1 MVARPPEVDEI
12 VPEDGWLTAGVLRLD
27 GERDAVLAFD
37 RFGMAKLTLRLDRA
51 VRGDDVDALERAAD
65 LLPQLRL
72 DDLDGADFPQR
83 HARAFGRRFP
93 LQEGSFGRV
102 YLVEVIAPE
111 GGVRVPRRLGTF
123 GFPAYQVGVVDLA
136 GVNLA
141 GVDLSS
147 ARAPADARTVG
158 GGRDGSAGA
167 DADGT
172 PADAPDATGEVGTD
186 GAGGDA
192 AGPVALG
199 TLAPGTV
206 APGGA
211 PPGSPPGGRPGVRA
225 APADGAARRLAGT
238 ALQRFDA
245 ALGAVGRSL
254 TDATRLP
261 AAILCR
267 ALLVLAVAGFVATF
281 TWQTWTAHARF
292 GTYGFD
298 LGIFDQGTWLLSQ
311 LHNPFV
317 TIRGLNLFGDHASYI
332 LVLVAPLYWLW
343 SDPRLLLL
351 LQVLGLAA
359 PAVALYVVAGRRFGN
374 PAAGLAVAVAYLAYP
389 AMQWAAT
396 WQFHPETLAAGFL
409 AGAVVAADARR
420 DRLLAVCVALALLCK
435 EDVGLVVAGFGVMLW
450 LNGDARRGK
459 RLAVAGLGW
468 FLITTFALI
477 PLVDRAGS
485 PHFAL
490 NYGIR
495 DDSLVTALV
504 SIPKLGAQAFSFAL
518 TNNGLR
524 YLLLIFVPLALLPL
538 ASWRSLA
545 PVAAPIA
552 LNLAATHPYQHE
564 IRYHYLAVSSLFL
577 VLAAAAGI
585 AALSARRRSR
595 LGALCLVL
603 LLTAGVT
610 DYLYGPAPWSKTPSL
625 GTKPAAA
632 AARYEALARVVD
644 GAGVSAQFHLI
655 SHLAERKDAYEFP
668 NPFIPYNW
676 GHSGDRPD
684 PSAAGTIRWVVVEP
698 GLLNMS
704 SDIDRQGSDLVKRL
718 RQDPEWE
725 TVYDNGGVLV
735 LHRTGGAGSQ
745 RPPTTLQERP

>member
-1 MVARPPEVDEI
+1 MVARPPELDDTVPED
-12 VPEDGWLTAGVLRLD
+12 VPEDGWLTAGEIRLD
-27 GERDAVLAFD
+27 DERDAVLAFD
-37 RFGMAKLTLRLDRA
+37 RFGTAKLTLRLDRR

-72 DDLDGADFPQR
+72 DDLDGTDFPRR
-83 HARAFGRRFP
+83 HASVFGRKLP
-93 LQEGSFGRV
+93 LQEASFGRV

-111 GGVRVPRRLGTF
+111 GGVRIPRRLGLF
-123 GFPAYQVGVVDLA
+123 GFPAYQVAVVDVALDMPGDPSGAEARTLVGAGVVPDGTA
-136 GVNLA
+136 GGA
-141 GVDLSS
+141 SD
-147 ARAPADARTVG
+147 APATAEPAPAG
-158 GGRDGSAGA
+158 GE
-167 DADGT
+167 T
-172 PADAPDATGEVGTD
+172 
-186 GAGGDA
+186 GGDA
-192 AGPVALG
+192 PGPVALG
-199 TLAPGTV
+199 TLAPGT
-206 APGGA
+206 ATPGGVPTGVPTA
-211 PPGSPPGGRPGVRA
+211 GRPGVRP
-225 APADGAARRLAGT
+225 APAGGPVRRLAGT
-238 ALQRFDA
+238 ALDRFDA
-245 ALGAVGRSL
+245 ALGAVGGSL
-254 TDATRLP
+254 VDVTRLP
-261 AAILCR
+261 AAVLCR
-267 ALLVLAVAGFVATF
+267 AVLVLALAGFVATF
-281 TWQTWTAHARF
+281 TLQTWTAHARF

-298 LGIFDQGTWLLSQ
+298 VGIFDQGTWLLSQ
-311 LHNPFV
+311 LHSPFV

-332 LVLVAPLYWLW
+332 LVLVAPLYWIW
-343 SDPRLLLL
+343 ADPRLLLL
-351 LQVLGLAA
+351 LQVFGLAA
-359 PAVALYVVAGRRFGN
+359 PAVALYVVAARRFAN
-374 PAAGLAVAVAYLAYP
+374 PAAGLAIAVAYLAYP

-420 DRLLAVCVALALLCK
+420 DRLLVVCVALALLCK

-450 LNGDARRGK
+450 LNGDPRRGK

-477 PLVDRAGS
+477 PLVSRAGS

-495 DDSLVTALV
+495 DDSLVTALA
-504 SIPKLGAQAFSFAL
+504 SLPKLTLQAISFAL

-545 PVAAPIA
+545 PVAGPIA

-585 AALSARRRSR
+585 AALTARRRSL

-603 LLTAGVT
+603 LLAVGVS

-625 GTKPAAA
+625 GTEPASA
-632 AARYEALARVVD
+632 AARYEALARVDD
-644 GAGVSAQFHLI
+644 GGGVSAQFHLI

-676 GHSGDRPD
+676 GHTGDRPD
-684 PSAAGTIRWVVVEP
+684 PAAIPAIKWIVVEP
-698 GLLNMS
+698 ALLNTA
-704 SDIDRQGSDLVKRL
+704 SDIDRQGSDLVNRL
-718 RQDPEWE
+718 RQDPEWD

-735 LHRTGGAGSQ
+735 LHRTGGAGSPS
-745 RPPTTLQERP
+745 PPTTLQERP